1 MRTRRPGDSLYG
13 GSAGYDA
20 TGAAPRAAGVS
31 VAGAG
36 GGVMNLLDL
45 DEDVRAAYHSNTNK
59 EGSVNPCAGHNF

>member
-1 MRTRRPGDSLYG
+1 VRARRPGDSLYG

-45 DEDVRAAYHSNTNK
+45 DEDVRAAVPQHHEQRK
-59 EGSVNPCAGHNF
+59 EAQA